1 MASVKSSYVSGGM
14 PIASNLLLYFFNLS
28 SSSKI
33 FDASPMRR
41 RASKYPKARAC
52 GAVSCDWNKRGFCGQ
67 IGKPTSP
74 AAVAVASKSAVMGKC
89 CRKCLPST
97 TISNART
104 CFQ

>member
-14 PIASNLLLYFFNLS
+14 PIASNLLLYSFNLS

-41 RASKYPKARAC
+41 RASKYPKARAY
-52 GAVSCDWNKRGFCGQ
+52 GAVSCDCKKRGFGDQ

-74 AAVAVASKSAVMGKC
+74 AAVAVAPKSAVMGKF

-97 TISNART
+97 AISNAGT

>member
-41 RASKYPKARAC
+41 RASKYPKARAYGGC
-52 GAVSCDWNKRGFCGQ
+52 QLRLEEEREDLAIRLGSLPLQ
-67 IGKPTSP
+67 PQ
-74 AAVAVASKSAVMGKC
+74 
-89 CRKCLPST
+89 LPSP
-97 TISNART
+97 RRVR
-104 CFQ
+104 